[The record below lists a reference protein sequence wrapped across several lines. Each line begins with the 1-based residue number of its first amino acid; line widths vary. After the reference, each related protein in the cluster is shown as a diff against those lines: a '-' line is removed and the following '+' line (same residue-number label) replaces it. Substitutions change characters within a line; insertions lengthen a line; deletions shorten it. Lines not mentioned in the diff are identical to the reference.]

1 MFYRKCGNDR
11 GKTNLN
17 LLYKRTYTCR
27 HPKNSRNQY
36 ILEILFRMEL
46 GNDFESVLQIH

>member
-1 MFYRKCGNDR
+1 MFYRKCGNDW

-27 HPKNSRNQY
+27 HPKNCRNHY
-36 ILEILFRMEL
+36 IFRKEL
-46 GNDFESVLQIH
+46 GNDFE